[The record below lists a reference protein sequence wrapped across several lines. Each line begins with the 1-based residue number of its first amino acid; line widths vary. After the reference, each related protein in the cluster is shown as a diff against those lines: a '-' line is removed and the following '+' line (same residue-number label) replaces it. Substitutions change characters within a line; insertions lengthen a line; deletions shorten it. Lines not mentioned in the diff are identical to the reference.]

1 MSVSHAHVSNLSCD
15 PWRTSWARRDFLCH
29 HRETFS
35 RCVWL
40 LEMEII
46 WGLCSKGGGAG
57 WGNWSATG
65 KSPLDSTLLLLRG
78 CPTWSRPRGKSRNG
92 GWRGQ
97 KTDCLFSSSFLRNL
111 ILFLSFEAAVQSV
124 SQMGGFYIHVSSAI
138 CQIFE
143 NQRNNGYKS
152 RKECKEDGP
161 QLGV

>member
-57 WGNWSATG
+57 WGKWSATG
-65 KSPLDSTLLLLRG
+65 KSPLDSTLLLLSG
-78 CPTWSRPRGKSRNG
+78 CPGCPATCFGLLKPSTWEEQEWRLERTKNRLSLFILLPSESHSVSFFWGRCAVCFANG
-92 GWRGQ
+92 GVLHS
-97 KTDCLFSSSFLRNL
+97 CFLCNL
-111 ILFLSFEAAVQSV
+111 PNLWES
-124 SQMGGFYIHVSSAI
+124 
-138 CQIFE
+138 
-143 NQRNNGYKS
+143 K
-152 RKECKEDGP
+152 K
-161 QLGV
+161 